1 MCGEKVSIILSLTL
15 RFFERLGNVKFVS
28 ICILQMNNPDQPQS
42 KYAPHLALLAVQIT
56 FGSLPVIGKV
66 VLKTIPSLALVG
78 FRVGLTALALY
89 LVQRHRGNLRLED
102 KKDYWRFAVL
112 SFFGV
117 TMNQILFIT
126 GLSLTKASNTSL
138 LAVTIPI
145 FALSFSA
152 ILGIEKLQKI
162 KIVGIILA
170 AAGVVFLIDP
180 RSASFS
186 SETTLGDLLIVI
198 NSLSYGIYVSVSKDT
213 IMRNGAI
220 KSIAWVFIFSSVVCV
235 PIGAFSLSS
244 VEIAAVAPVIWLLV
258 LYIAIIAT
266 LTPYLLNAWALA
278 RVNPSTV
285 AVYIY
290 LQPLIGFLMAI
301 VFLGEKLDFKVLFA
315 AALIFAGVFLVTKRR
330 AAK

>member
-1 MCGEKVSIILSLTL
+1 
-15 RFFERLGNVKFVS
+15 
-28 ICILQMNNPDQPQS
+28 MNNLNESQS
-42 KYAPHLALLAVQIT
+42 KYAPHLALFAVQLT
-56 FGSLPVIGKV
+56 FGSLPVIGKI
-66 VLKTIPSLALVG
+66 VLKTIPSLAVVG
-78 FRVGLTALALY
+78 FRVGLTALVLY
-89 LVQRHRGNLRLED
+89 LVQRYRGNLRLND

-117 TMNQILFIT
+117 TLNQIFFVT

-145 FALSFSA
+145 FALLIGA
-152 ILGIEKLQKI
+152 VLGIERLRKI
-162 KIVGIILA
+162 KIAGIILA

-180 RSASFS
+180 RNASFS
-186 SETTLGDLLIVI
+186 SETTLGDILIVV
-198 NSLSYGIYVSVSKDT
+198 NSFSYGIYVSISKDIIT
-213 IMRNGAI
+213 RNGAI

-235 PIGAFSLSS
+235 PLGVYSLSGI
-244 VEIAAVAPVIWLLV
+244 EIETVTPVIWLLI
-258 LYIAIIAT
+258 LYLAIVST

-301 VFLGEKLDFKVLFA
+301 VFLGEKLDFKVLVA
-315 AALIFAGVFLVTKRR
+315 AALIFAGVFLVTK
-330 AAK
+330 KSVIK